1 MKIYVRYY
9 FRKTLKNLLKIFILL
24 FFKPIFLFILKI
36 LNITL
41 KEFKLRM
48 LHIFYSKEIKLRK
61 IIVDEKIGLIPER
74 LKNIKSEYVLFGPW
88 TSEIGFELLYWIPY
102 LKKNFKLENKKII
115 IISRGGVENWYKFS
129 NYYKYFNLLDLVS
142 SSEIKNHF
150 DIKKS
155 IGGQKQFFF
164 EDFDK
169 KIIQKVKEKLKIN
182 SIEVIHPKEM
192 YNFFK
197 PYWSGLYSYG
207 FRTIVE
213 KEMKFN
219 ELDKIDLKV
228 KNFVA
233 CKIYSSSI
241 LNIDQNKEIY
251 SQKIKIILNEILKKF
266 NIIFLNFETDDD
278 HQVIN
283 FDGLNTN
290 ENKFFFFK
298 DLVKNLDI
306 QNNLK
311 IQSTIVSQSEFFLG
325 TYGGFAYLPAYYNK
339 HSVGLWND
347 NSKLIYRHQSAFEA
361 FQQTKDK
368 MDILNLNY
376 SEDHL
381 KETIQSVMKKIK

>member
-9 FRKTLKNLLKIFILL
+9 FRKTLKNLLKLFILL

-155 IGGQKQFFF
+155 IGGQKQFFL

-228 KNFVA
+228 K
-233 CKIYSSSI
+233 I
-241 LNIDQNKEIY
+241 L
-251 SQKIKIILNEILKKF
+251 
-266 NIIFLNFETDDD
+266 
-278 HQVIN
+278 
-283 FDGLNTN
+283 
-290 ENKFFFFK
+290 
-298 DLVKNLDI
+298 
-306 QNNLK
+306 
-311 IQSTIVSQSEFFLG
+311 
-325 TYGGFAYLPAYYNK
+325 
-339 HSVGLWND
+339 
-347 NSKLIYRHQSAFEA
+347 
-361 FQQTKDK
+361 
-368 MDILNLNY
+368 
-376 SEDHL
+376 
-381 KETIQSVMKKIK
+381 

>member
-1 MKIYVRYY
+1 
-9 FRKTLKNLLKIFILL
+9 
-24 FFKPIFLFILKI
+24 
-36 LNITL
+36 
-41 KEFKLRM
+41 
-48 LHIFYSKEIKLRK
+48 
-61 IIVDEKIGLIPER
+61 
-74 LKNIKSEYVLFGPW
+74 
-88 TSEIGFELLYWIPY
+88 
-102 LKKNFKLENKKII
+102 
-115 IISRGGVENWYKFS
+115 
-129 NYYKYFNLLDLVS
+129 
-142 SSEIKNHF
+142 
-150 DIKKS
+150 
-155 IGGQKQFFF
+155 
-164 EDFDK
+164 
-169 KIIQKVKEKLKIN
+169 
-182 SIEVIHPKEM
+182 M

-251 SQKIKIILNEILKKF
+251 SQKIKIIKNEILKKF
-266 NIIFLNFETDDD
+266 NIIFLKFDTDDD

-368 MDILNLNY
+368 MDILNLNF
-376 SEDHL
+376 SKDHL
-381 KETIQSVMKKIK
+381 KETINSVMKKIK

>member
-9 FRKTLKNLLKIFILL
+9 FRKTLKNLLKLFILL

-155 IGGQKQFFF
+155 IGGQKQFFL

-290 ENKFFFFK
+290 ENKFFF
-298 DLVKNLDI
+298 LRIL
-306 QNNLK
+306 LK
-311 IQSTIVSQSEFFLG
+311 I
-325 TYGGFAYLPAYYNK
+325 
-339 HSVGLWND
+339 
-347 NSKLIYRHQSAFEA
+347 
-361 FQQTKDK
+361 
-368 MDILNLNY
+368 
-376 SEDHL
+376 
-381 KETIQSVMKKIK
+381 